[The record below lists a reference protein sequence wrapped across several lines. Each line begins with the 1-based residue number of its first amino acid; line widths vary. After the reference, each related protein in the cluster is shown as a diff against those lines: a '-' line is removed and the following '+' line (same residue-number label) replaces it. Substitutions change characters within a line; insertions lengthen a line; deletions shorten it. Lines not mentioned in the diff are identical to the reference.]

1 MRINFKSLTTQVIL
15 GIILGITVGF
25 VFPEIGSQLKVIA
38 DIFIKLVKMVIAPI
52 IFLTIVIG
60 IAGMGDL
67 KKVGKIGGKALLY
80 FEIVSTIALAIGI
93 IVANVI
99 KAGKGIDAEAGKG
112 DISQYT
118 KAAEETSHGFMDF
131 VVSIIPDSFIGA
143 FANGELLPVL
153 LLACLFGIS
162 LAHLGKKGKPVIEFF
177 EKITEV
183 FFGIVNI
190 IMKVSPFAAFGAM
203 AYTIGEFG
211 IGSLVYLGKLM
222 GSVYITMALFIVLV
236 LGGIAKMFGFSIFKF
251 IAYIKEEILLVIG
264 TSSSE
269 AALPKMMEKLEK
281 YGCSKPVVGLVL
293 PTGYS
298 FNLDG
303 TSIYLSMAALFIA
316 QAYGVD
322 LSIWQQLTLLGVL
335 MLTSKGAAG
344 VTGSGFVTLAATLAV
359 FPSIPVEGM
368 ALILGV
374 DRFMSEARAIT
385 NLIGNGVA
393 TVVISKTEGE
403 FNPVQEVEAKVNK
416 KEITA

>member
-1 MRINFKSLTTQVIL
+1 MKFNPKSLTTQVIL
-15 GIILGITVGF
+15 AIIFGILFGAA
-25 VFPEIGSQLKVIA
+25 FPAYGAELKVLA
-38 DIFIKLVKMVIAPI
+38 DIFIKMVKMIIAPI
-52 IFLTIVIG
+52 VFLTIVIG

-93 IVANVI
+93 FIANVF
-99 KAGKGIDAEAGKG
+99 KAGEGFDASNVAKG
-112 DISQYT
+112 DVSKYT
-118 KAAEETSHGFMDF
+118 EQAAQTSHGMMDF
-131 VVSIIPDSFIGA
+131 ILSIIPDSFVGA
-143 FANGELLPVL
+143 FAKGELLPVL
-153 LLACLFGIS
+153 FIAVLFGCA
-162 LAHLGKKGKPVIEFF
+162 LAAMGKGGKPVIEFF

-183 FFGIVNI
+183 LFGIVNM
-190 IMKVSPFAAFGAM
+190 IMKVSPIAAFGAM
-203 AYTIGEFG
+203 AYTIGKFG
-211 IGSLVYLGKLM
+211 FGSLVYLGQLM
-222 GSVYITMALFIVLV
+222 ASVYTTMALFIIFV
-236 LGGIAKMFGFSIFKF
+236 LGAICKIYGFNIFSF
-251 IAYIKEEILLVIG
+251 IRYLKEEILLVIG

-269 AALPKMMEKLEK
+269 AALPKMMDKLEK
-281 YGCSKPVVGLVL
+281 YGCSKSVVGLVL

-322 LSIWQQLTLLGVL
+322 LTLMEQLTLLGVL

-393 TVVISKTEGE
+393 TVVVSKMEGE
-403 FNPVQEVEAKVNK
+403 FTPNVVEMKDNK
-416 KEITA
+416 SYIA